1 MRRVRITREAL
12 SSVSGRTKKGTDL
25 FTYKRNQISPLYS
38 LDELY
43 LFDSDLLGTD
53 QAFHR

>member
-1 MRRVRITREAL
+1 MRRVRIASGSL
-12 SSVSGRTKKGTDL
+12 SSVTGHTEKGTDL

-43 LFDSDLLGTD
+43 LFDSDLLGAD
-53 QAFHR
+53 QTFHR